1 MSLTELDDEASFEAT
16 DDVPFPALN
25 NALLEMSFD
34 AVLG

>member
-1 MSLTELDDEASFEAT
+1 MGLTELDDEASFEAT

-25 NALLEMSFD
+25 ALLEMSFD